1 VGKPIK
7 EPILI
12 QLRDYQQAAVD
23 AVYQHLADRDDNP
36 CVVIPTGGGKTPVI
50 ATIGK
55 DAVMRWDGRVLILA
69 HVKELLE
76 QAADKLRAICPEV
89 DFGIYSAGLK
99 RRDTEHPVIIAGIQS
114 VYRRACDLGQ
124 FDLVVIDEAHMIP
137 PDGDGMY
144 RQLLEDMLV
153 INPHVRVVGLTA
165 TPFRMKSG
173 SICTPDGYLNE
184 VCYEIGVRELIV
196 QGFLS
201 PLRTRAGAVKADT
214 SGLHIRAGEFVAVEV
229 ENLMDQDELV
239 RAACQEIIEQ
249 TQDRRS
255 VLIFTSG
262 VRHGRHVVDMLQRE
276 HGVECGFVEGQT
288 PSVERDAIL
297 QRFKLGELKY
307 LANVNVLTTGFD
319 APAVDCVS
327 MLRPTMSPGLY
338 YQMVGRG
345 FRLHPGKADCLVLDF
360 GGNVM
365 RHGPVDQ
372 ISATDPQAGTGEAP
386 VKECPECHALIHAA
400 YGTCPECGFA
410 FPDPEKN
417 QHSATA
423 HSGGILS
430 DQHTDTKHAV
440 RKVFYS
446 VHTKRD
452 APDDAPKTL
461 RVEYE
466 VGYYEF
472 RSEWVCFEHPRNGY
486 ARQKAEAW
494 WRARSDAPVPDTAA
508 EAVELAHGGVLADTV
523 SVTIRSVPGEKY
535 DRIVDHELG
544 DNPQRQD
551 AEPEYVMAEDEI
563 PF

>member
-1 VGKPIK
+1 M
-7 EPILI
+7 I

-23 AVYQHLADRDDNP
+23 AAYQHLADREDNP

-50 ATIGK
+50 ATICK
-55 DAVMRWDGRVLILA
+55 DAVTRWGGRVLILA
-69 HVKELLE
+69 HVRELLE

-124 FDLVVIDEAHMIP
+124 FDLVLIDEAHMIP

-144 RQLLEDMLV
+144 RQLLADLCV
-153 INPHVRVVGLTA
+153 INPNVRVIGLTA

-173 SICTPDGYLNE
+173 SICTTDGYLND

-196 QGFLS
+196 QGYLS
-201 PLRTRAGAVKADT
+201 PLRTRAGVTKADT
-214 SGLHIRAGEFVAVEV
+214 STLHIRAGEFIAGEV
-229 ENLMDQDELV
+229 EDLMDQDDLV
-239 RAACQEIIEQ
+239 KAACAEIIEQ
-249 TQDRRS
+249 TQDRHS

-262 VRHGRHVVDMLQRE
+262 LRHGQHVVDVLQRE

-288 PSVERDAIL
+288 PAAEREAIL
-297 QRFKLGELKY
+297 TRFKSGELKY

-319 APAVDCVS
+319 APAVDCVA

-345 FRLHPGKADCLVLDF
+345 FRLHPGKADCNVLDF

-372 ISATDPQAGTGEAP
+372 VAAPECRLGSGEPP

-400 YGTCPECGFA
+400 YGTCPECGYA
-410 FPDPEKN
+410 FPPPEREK
-417 QHSATA
+417 HDATA

-430 DQHTDTKHAV
+430 DQHTDTRHTV
-440 RKVFYS
+440 RRVFYS

-452 APDDAPKTL
+452 APDDAPKTM

-466 VGYYEF
+466 VGYYDY
-472 RSEWVCFEHPRNGY
+472 RSEWVCFEHPGKGY
-486 ARQKAEAW
+486 ARQKADAW
-494 WRARSDAPVPDTAA
+494 WRARSSAPVPDTAA
-508 EAVELAHGGVLADTV
+508 DAVELAQQGALADTLA
-523 SVTIRSVPGEKY
+523 VTIRSTPGEQY

-544 DNPQRQD
+544 EKPQWKD
-551 AEPEYVMAEDEI
+551 AEPEYVMAEDDI